1 MDVQG
6 GRAQSHWSWTEPCGV
21 LYEALWRRVQSMWWL
36 LVVVCLVPYAQ
47 VAESLVQ
54 IALKRHTTDNTS
66 VVVVDL
72 KGTDYWGKAKG
83 QQTGGLF
90 GWLKK

>member
-1 MDVQG
+1 M
-6 GRAQSHWSWTEPCGV
+6 RLC
-21 LYEALWRRVQSMWWL
+21 
-36 LVVVCLVPYAQ
+36 VVVLCSSQ

-72 KGTDYWGKAKG
+72 KGADYWGKPKG
-83 QQTGGLF
+83 QSGGLF